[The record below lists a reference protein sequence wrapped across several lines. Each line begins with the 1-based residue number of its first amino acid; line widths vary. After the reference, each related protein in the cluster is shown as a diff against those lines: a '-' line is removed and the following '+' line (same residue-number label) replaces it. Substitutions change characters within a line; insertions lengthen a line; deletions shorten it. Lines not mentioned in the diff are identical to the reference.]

1 MRLLD
6 GNLGGNSNRVL
17 DVGCGTGT
25 MVIHLRRYGCT
36 FGVDVDH
43 EAAGYCQERG
53 IDTVVQA
60 VAGHLPYADGAFELV
75 TMLDVLEH
83 IPDDHSALKEV
94 ARVAKP
100 GGIVAIAVPAFRFL
114 WGRQDEVS
122 EHQRRYTAR
131 QLRAVVESAGL
142 RVKRLTYFNTALF
155 PPIALVR
162 LARRVLPRP
171 KTVQSDFNVPAPGPM
186 NASLAAVF
194 GLESALVAR
203 TNLPF
208 GVSIL
213 CLAEK

>member
-6 GNLGGNSNRVL
+6 EHLAGKSNRVL
-17 DVGCGTGT
+17 DLGCGTGT

-36 FGVDVDH
+36 YGVDVDH

-60 VAGHLPYADGAFELV
+60 TAGNLPYADGTFDLV

-83 IPDDHSALKEV
+83 IADDRGALLEV
-94 ARVAKP
+94 ARVLRP
-100 GGIVAIAVPAFRFL
+100 GGLLAVAVPAYRFL
-114 WGRQDEVS
+114 WGAQDEVS
-122 EHQRRYTAR
+122 EHLRRYTASESR
-131 QLRAVVESAGL
+131 DRVEAAGL
-142 RVKRLTYFNTALF
+142 RVKRLTYFNTLLF

-162 LARRVLPRP
+162 LARRLLPRP

-194 GLESALVAR
+194 AWESALVGRA
-203 TNLPF
+203 NLPF

-213 CLAEK
+213 CLAGK